1 MANLITLDD
10 YKTAKKITGF
20 GDDVRLEEL
29 VTSVSQLVKT
39 YCNNTIIDNYN
50 SAATE
55 LFNIMG
61 GETLVQV
68 SKAPIRTDA
77 GNSPLVYERTSPTE
91 TYTTLTLNTDYYIDT
106 VTDSVYRIAGA
117 GLRSWPTG
125 VGAVK
130 VVYKSG
136 YYTTPTDLRL
146 AVIDLVKY
154 YHKDEHT
161 TRRTLTGATIENQ
174 GTGESK
180 GFPDHIKRILDLYK
194 TY

>member
-1 MANLITLDD
+1 MADLITLTE
-10 YKTAKKITGF
+10 YKAAEGISSTQNDA
-20 GDDVRLEEL
+20 RLTTLIE
-29 VTSVSQLVKT
+29 SVSQLVKT

-50 SAATE
+50 SSATE

-68 SKAPIRTDA
+68 SKAPIRTDPGYA
-77 GNSPLVYERTSPTE
+77 PVVYERTSPTE
-91 TYTTLTLNTDYYIDT
+91 TYTTLTLNTDYYIDI

-136 YYTTPTDLRL
+136 YATTPTDLRL

>member
-1 MANLITLDD
+1 MADLITLTQ
-10 YKTAKKITGF
+10 YKEAEGISSTQNDA
-20 GDDVRLEEL
+20 RLTTLIE
-29 VTSVSQLVKT
+29 SVSQLVKT
-39 YCNNTIIDNYN
+39 YCNNTIIDNY
-50 SAATE
+50 SAAATE
-55 LFNIMG
+55 LFNIMA
-61 GETLVQV
+61 GETVVQV
-68 SKAPIRTDA
+68 SKAPIRTDV
-77 GNSPLVYERTSPTE
+77 GNAPVVSERTSPTE
-91 TYTTLTLNTDYYIDT
+91 SYTTLTLDTDYYIDT

-130 VVYKSG
+130 VIYKAG
-136 YYTTPTDLRL
+136 YATTPTDLKL